1 MRPSSTERCYPSLPP
16 DPSPPRFNHLTPLV
30 GSVTDGRS
38 ELPYYCFPDGVPK
51 PKKKGKRVQQTAQT
65 ESGAEGGI
73 EEQGPSK
80 RSKATPTEEAKH
92 LSLGSSSTSAGQP
105 SAPHPHAPDP
115 APAQNGSSVNG
126 TEIAPPPG
134 LENVPPLSAAA
145 MASFASAAKGV
156 TTVQEVQDEG
166 GNREGLLVLN
176 GAQA

>member
-1 MRPSSTERCYPSLPP
+1 MSAFARTAITEGRQTYA
-16 DPSPPRFNHLTPLV
+16 
-30 GSVTDGRS
+30 RS

-51 PKKKGKRVQQTAQT
+51 PKKKGKRVQQIAQA
-65 ESGAEGGI
+65 ESGVEGGV

-80 RSKATPTEEAKH
+80 RSKATPTEEAGP
-92 LSLGSSSTSAGQP
+92 LNLGTSNSTSTD
-105 SAPHPHAPDP
+105 PHAPDP
-115 APAQNGSSVNG
+115 VPAQNG
-126 TEIAPPPG
+126 TAAARTDIAPPPG

-176 GAQA
+176 GATA

>member
-1 MRPSSTERCYPSLPP
+1 MSAFARTAITEGRQTYA
-16 DPSPPRFNHLTPLV
+16 
-30 GSVTDGRS
+30 RS

-51 PKKKGKRVQQTAQT
+51 PKKKGKRVQQIAQA
-65 ESGAEGGI
+65 ESGVEGGV

-80 RSKATPTEEAKH
+80 RSKATPTEEAGQ
-92 LSLGSSSTSAGQP
+92 LNLGTTANSTSTD
-105 SAPHPHAPDP
+105 PHTPDP
-115 APAQNGSSVNG
+115 VPAQNG
-126 TEIAPPPG
+126 TAAARTDIAPPPG

-176 GAQA
+176 GATA